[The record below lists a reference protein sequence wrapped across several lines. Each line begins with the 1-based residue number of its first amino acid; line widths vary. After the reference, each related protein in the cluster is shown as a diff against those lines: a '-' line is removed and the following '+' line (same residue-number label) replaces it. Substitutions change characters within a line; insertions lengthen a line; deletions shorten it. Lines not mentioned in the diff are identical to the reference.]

1 MDPHQAPLSA
11 AEHVRLNSYMIEIA
25 AGARG
30 RAIPDNA
37 GRYRFGSPGG
47 SLCIYPNLQFHDFN
61 GGAHGFGA
69 FELIVHLFPAEN
81 AIAWARDWLARHPG
95 NGSFVVGE
103 GDEEDH
109 FAEIEA
115 VAYIE
120 GLVQG
125 APPPTE
131 GTPGYRFLTSPEERG
146 LPLRPEDQK
155 QLRWIPNFRG
165 EEGALIARG
174 ADDEDKLVKLL
185 LVHITPDGGKSPHEP
200 ERVTIRGARKPAL
213 VRFGTPGPHAVEV
226 EGVEKALAARA
237 AGEECVVA
245 CGGVANIGK
254 CQLPPGTQSVIIARD
269 DDPPGSQATQALY
282 RGVVRR
288 LGQDLE
294 VFLTK
299 RPSAILPQG
308 GPFCRDLDAVWRRS
322 PPHVRI
328 LLDQAALD
336 HGPLGEAVNVAI
348 LDEYSRLDALAQGH
362 AKRGVATLLRI
373 NLGDLEKALA
383 ELIKRRAEKR
393 EEARADIYGPP
404 PWEHP
409 ITDVGAVLDDIVTVL
424 KKVIAAPETHFD
436 TMALWTAHTH
446 ILQRRELGL
455 RHSPRLPF
463 QSQFE
468 DSGKTTALTATLCAS
483 ARPMPTSSLTGAS
496 MFRELDAHHWTI
508 GWDEADGAFHRN
520 THPEMIA
527 IFNAGHGLKF
537 ARLHRQTQRPDGK
550 FVTQTFDVFAP
561 LALAMLKEFPSRAM
575 QSRCIV
581 LPMRRAS
588 AEEAARLQELGEE
601 YEAVLE
607 ECGRKLARWGVDL
620 ATLPS
625 INKKDTG
632 LINRIWLNWR
642 PPLQIARSAGGTWP
656 ARALAAARADM
667 ARVKGERD
675 DSVDL
680 ALLDALWRVFAAS
693 TTAPRRLHTC
703 DLVREVLNLDEG
715 RWRTANKGGREID
728 EYYLREGLRK
738 LLPTEGEYARPKS
751 RRWRANPKSNTQY
764 GYHELH
770 LADAFSRYL
779 GKGLPSEASPESDDD
794 DNDNAPNP
802 RAAAGQRN
810 SSRAYASSK
819 GGDSPDS
826 SDPSE
831 FEAKTSNNS
840 DSDVGSDEP
849 FSSGSAS
856 DAGSDPPLPDGVS
869 PDTADLASDAEP
881 DEIAPSASEKDA
893 TYQQPT
899 AKEPDGSDELG
910 MWTPKKKDIENKKS
924 TFTNF
929 PRGPVGRRR
938 ARP

>member
-1 MDPHQAPLSA
+1 MLTP
-11 AEHVRLNSYMIEIA
+11 AEHARLNSYMVEIA
-25 AGARG
+25 VEVRG

-47 SLCIYPNLQFHDFN
+47 SLCVYANLQFHDFN
-61 GGAHGFGA
+61 GGVHGFSA
-69 FELIVHLFPAEN
+69 FELIKHLHPREDPV
-81 AIAWARDWLARHPG
+81 AWARDWLARHPG
-95 NGSFVVGE
+95 NGSFVAGE
-103 GDEEDH
+103 GDEEDD
-109 FAEIEA
+109 FAEVKA
-115 VAYIE
+115 TAYIE

-131 GTPGYRFLTSPEERG
+131 GAPGYRFLTSPEERG
-146 LPLRPEDQK
+146 LPLRPEDQE
-155 QLRWIPNFRG
+155 QLRWIANFRG
-165 EEGALIARG
+165 EEGALSALVT
-174 ADDEDKLVKLL
+174 DDAGKLVRL
-185 LVHITPDGGKSPHEP
+185 LVVYITPDGGKSPYEP
-200 ERVTIRGARKPAL
+200 ERVTIRGARRPGL
-213 VRFGTPGPHAVEV
+213 VRFGTPGPQVVEV

-237 AGEECVVA
+237 AGEEYVVA
-245 CGGVANIGK
+245 CGGVSNLGK
-254 CQLPPGTQSVIIARD
+254 CPLPPGAQSVIIARD

-288 LGQDLE
+288 LGQDLK
-294 VFLTK
+294 VSLTK

-336 HGPLGEAVNVAI
+336 HGPLGEVVNAAI
-348 LDEYSRLDALAQGH
+348 LDEYSRLDALGQGH

-383 ELIKRRAEKR
+383 ELIKQRAAKR
-393 EEARADIYGPP
+393 EGAGADIYGRP

-409 ITDVGAVLDDIVTVL
+409 ITDVGAVLDDVVTIL
-424 KKVIAAPETHFD
+424 KKVIAAAGTHFD

-446 ILQRRELGL
+446 ILQRRELGI

-496 MFRELDAHHWTI
+496 MFREMDAHHWTI
-508 GWDEADGAFHRN
+508 GWDEADGAFHRH
-520 THPEMIA
+520 TQPEMVA
-527 IFNAGHGLKF
+527 IFNAGHSRKF
-537 ARLHRQTQRPDGK
+537 ARTHRQAQRPDGQ

-581 LPMRRAS
+581 LPMKRAS
-588 AEEAARLQELGEE
+588 AEEAARLEELGEE
-601 YEAVLE
+601 YEAALE
-607 ECGRKLARWGVDL
+607 ECGRKLARWGADL
-620 ATLPS
+620 ATLPQIS
-625 INKKDTG
+625 KKDTG

-642 PPLQIARSAGGTWP
+642 PLLQIARLAGGTWP
-656 ARALAAARADM
+656 ARALAAACADM

-680 ALLDALWRVFAAS
+680 ALLDVLWRVFAAS
-693 TTAPRRLHTC
+693 NSTPRRMHTC
-703 DLVREVLNLDEG
+703 DLVREMLNLDEG
-715 RWRTANKGGREID
+715 RWRTAGKGGREID

-738 LLPTEGEYARPKS
+738 LLPTEGLYSEIKS
-751 RRWRANPKSNTQY
+751 RRWRANPKSNQQY

-779 GKGLPSEASPESDDD
+779 GKGLPSEASPESDEDEDD
-794 DNDNAPNP
+794 SAPNP
-802 RAAAGQRN
+802 RSAAGQQ
-810 SSRAYASSK
+810 RAYASSNR
-819 GGDSPDS
+819 GDFPDS
-826 SDPSE
+826 SDPSDPT
-831 FEAKTSNNS
+831 AGTTNKS
-840 DSDVGSDEP
+840 DSSNGPDAPSSSDPASDPDNDPTQSGSDP
-849 FSSGSAS
+849 VQDGSDQPPGS
-856 DAGSDPPLPDGVS
+856 DAGSDENAL
-869 PDTADLASDAEP
+869 SDPEK
-881 DEIAPSASEKDA
+881 SAI
-893 TYQQPT
+893 YQQPT
-899 AKEPDGSDELG
+899 AKETDGSDESG
-910 MWTPKKKDIENKKS
+910 IWTPKKKDIENKQN
-924 TFTNF
+924 TFTNL